1 MDRSGPFFTVLLTR
15 KEAMGLQIRQ
25 KTVLAGPIFAIDAL
39 SPTGLLG
46 FGGRAIRTPWVE
58 GYPTDAGALEAALRA
73 NVVVGASQKG
83 LMCPPG
89 PGFCA
94 AQQRPG
100 LPQIKG
106 PDRFQP
112 IHNVTGFEIS
122 SF

>member
-1 MDRSGPFFTVLLTR
+1 MSRR
-15 KEAMGLQIRQ
+15 IRL
-25 KTVLAGPIFAIDAL
+25 KLSSLGPIFAIDAL

-46 FGGRAIRTPWVE
+46 FGGCAIRTPWVE
-58 GYPTDAGALEAALRA
+58 GYPIDEGALEAALRA

-94 AQQRPG
+94 ADSAAMAVVSPQPAPAFSLGLGTAQQRPG

-106 PDRFQP
+106 
-112 IHNVTGFEIS
+112 T
-122 SF
+122 